1 MYRSI
6 KILAKLQTKPCD
18 SVVGLTGSAEA
29 ILLSVTAFVVPQR
42 LDQGCDD
49 HASVSSSLVYN
60 LTISTVSLWL
70 RLFLNAAYGTS
81 MTRDNKWILREG
93 DD

>member
-1 MYRSI
+1 MYRCI
-6 KILAKLQTKPCD
+6 KILAKLHTKPCE
-18 SVVGLTGSAEA
+18 SVPVVGLSPEA
-29 ILLSVTAFVVPQR
+29 ILLSITAFVVPQR

-81 MTRDNKWILREG
+81 MTRDNKWILRKG